1 MELTMQERAARLAA
15 NPHNVGASR
24 MDNFNLWAAR
34 FEQEGRNARLG
45 AVNPYNPGTMA
56 ATRFSAGNLEAR
68 P

>member
-1 MELTMQERAARLAA
+1 MKLTMQERAARLAA
-15 NPHNVGASR
+15 NPHNIGASR

-45 AVNPYNPGTMA
+45 AANPYNPGTMA